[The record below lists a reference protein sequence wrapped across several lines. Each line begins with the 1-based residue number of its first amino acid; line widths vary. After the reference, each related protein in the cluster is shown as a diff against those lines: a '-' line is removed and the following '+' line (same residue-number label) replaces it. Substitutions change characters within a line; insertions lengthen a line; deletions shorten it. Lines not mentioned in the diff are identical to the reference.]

1 MGEDVFV
8 RPDAPKESSPLFTVI
23 DEEPPKAKQKDTVA
37 TNLPID
43 DNDEEQSEEAGDEKN
58 FLTSLVPLLI
68 SMKIWG
74 IGMSLSETLTTAIS
88 ERRGHARCHWTALEA
103 GGGCSGDDVRWLLY
117 RRPDICGQQQRT
129 VECALD
135 TVSNI
140 VTMASAL
147 IVYFSM
153 HQNAA
158 TLGRMLRKLSDDTDV
173 EIGSH
178 IRETEDGTPPSST
191 PPGTASNGSH
201 TFFVT
206 FGAWA
211 LAGLAVVSKLARCYV
226 VPTIKHSDT
235 TSREGVVGEAMAA
248 ADCLRGNGTLCANP
262 AAVVNLTEVTVR
274 YGLLRGVLWMSML
287 LAYYTFDNIAGK
299 LKGLNFNLFVLPSQ
313 RLDSKTVRS
322 FRCKHNA
329 LCRILKCSV
338 AWYLHCMVDT
348 LATADQFIAFASG
361 DLWCL
366 PFRVSVAVNAAC
378 LLAMLVSTSE
388 AAHRASKGAQE
399 SVVVLAQRSAE
410 LSGLPAGMYEQ
421 INATLNS
428 FRRGA

>member
-1 MGEDVFV
+1 
-8 RPDAPKESSPLFTVI
+8 
-23 DEEPPKAKQKDTVA
+23 
-37 TNLPID
+37 
-43 DNDEEQSEEAGDEKN
+43 
-58 FLTSLVPLLI
+58 
-68 SMKIWG
+68 MKILG
-74 IGMSLSETLTTAIS
+74 IGMSLSEDVDDRDFRKKRSCPLSLDCVWKLVVAAVAMTYVGYFTVDQIS
-88 ERRGHARCHWTALEA
+88 AA
-103 GGGCSGDDVRWLLY
+103 SSK
-117 RRPDICGQQQRT
+117 GQWN
-129 VECALD
+129 VSLD

-173 EIGSH
+173 QIGSR
-178 IRETEDGTPPSST
+178 IRETEDGPPPSST

-235 TSREGVVGEAMAA
+235 NVEEGVVGEAMAA

-299 LKGLNFNLFVLPSQ
+299 LKGLNVNLFVLPSQ
-313 RLDSKTVRS
+313 RLDSETVRS

-329 LCRILKCSV
+329 LCRILKVADASLGACSV

-366 PFRVSVAVNAAC
+366 PFRVSVAVNAVC

-410 LSGLPAGMYEQ
+410 LPAYQPEMYEQ

-428 FRRGA
+428 FRRGAVTVHICRVWPLNRASGLVAVTTTVAAVVALTQYRPRSREFLRPYFAL